1 MKGPMKEHIFE
12 LKLEELMLL
21 NRELDLRIRRAEKFK
36 RRQAKLKIELFAATL
51 GYEIYDLFKRE
62 IE

>member
-1 MKGPMKEHIFE
+1 
-12 LKLEELMLL
+12 MLL